1 MAKRTTRKTSRAA
14 NAPQITWSDVASWLL
29 RRQVIGILLATL
41 GAITFVTLLSGDQ
54 GKVSAAWALFLTQL
68 FGIGAYPVS
77 LLVLIGGMLLLFYG
91 ALERP
96 LTVRWQTIVGLEI
109 VFFAL
114 LGFIHVISP
123 ANPLTLAQNGLR
135 GGYIGWTLWRL
146 TVPPLGRT
154 VGALL
159 LALAALG
166 GLYLAT
172 GIPWRM
178 LAWRAHWALALVGVR
193 MRRLIAA
200 RRVRAVV
207 QRPSAHPLTHPA
219 PAREEASRPSRRR
232 SAERRRAAAPQPVP
246 VSVDPKALPPIEIL
260 ISDEAKGEDE
270 AGTRLRAQTIEE
282 TLAAF
287 GIPAEVVEWNR
298 GPAITQFGVE
308 PGFVEKGG
316 RQYKIRVSKILSLQ
330 NDLALALAAAPIR
343 IEAPVPG
350 RAVVGIEVPNDEKT
364 IVGLRDILS
373 SEQFTRLRSP
383 LKLGLGRDVSGIPV
397 VADLTRMPHLLIAG
411 STNSGKSVC
420 LNAIIVSLLYQHT
433 PETLR
438 LLLVDPK
445 RVELTKYN
453 GLPHLIA
460 PVMADTKKVV
470 VALRWLIRE
479 METRYKT
486 FAEVGARNLAEYN
499 RGAKKR
505 RYEPLPM
512 IVMVIDELA
521 ELMLAAPEDVERSIC
536 RLAQMARATGIH
548 LVIATQRPS
557 VDVVTG
563 LIKANFPA
571 RIAFAVSTQVDSRVI
586 LDTPGAEKLLGQ
598 GDMLFMA
605 PDSSKLQRIQGSY
618 VSEREIEA
626 LMEWFAAR
634 QTAAPPQ
641 TLAADADADQEDE
654 QAPPWA
660 EMSAEDDA
668 DEELLEQA
676 ENLVRE
682 RQHASASFLQRQM
695 RIGYPRAARLI
706 DQLEERGVVGPKQ
719 DGGRSREVLVGDPA
733 ESDSGGGEA

>member
-1 MAKRTTRKTSRAA
+1 MAKRTTRKSPARTSG
-14 NAPQITWSDVASWLL
+14 APQITWGDVGAWLL
-29 RRQVIGILLATL
+29 RRQVVGVLLATI
-41 GAITFVTLLSGDQ
+41 GAITLVTLLSGDP
-54 GKVSAAWALFLTQL
+54 GNVSAAWALFLTQV
-68 FGIGAYPVS
+68 FGIGAYPIA
-77 LLVLIGGMLLLFYG
+77 LLVFIGGMFLLFYG

-96 LTVRWQTIVGLEI
+96 LSPRWQTIVGLELF
-109 VFFAL
+109 FFAT
-114 LGFIHVISP
+114 LGFVHVISP
-123 ANPLTLAQNGLR
+123 ANPLSLAQSGLR
-135 GGYIGWTLWRL
+135 GGYVGWTLWRL
-146 TVPPLGRT
+146 TVPLLGR
-154 VGALL
+154 VVSAVL
-159 LALAALG
+159 LALLALV
-166 GLYLAT
+166 GLYLAA
-172 GIPWRM
+172 GIPWRV
-178 LAWRAHWALALVGVR
+178 LAWRAHWALAQVGVR
-193 MRRLIAA
+193 LRRAIAS

-207 QRPSAHPLTHPA
+207 QRPAARPISQPA
-219 PAREEASRPSRRR
+219 ASQPAAPRQTRQ
-232 SAERRRAAAPQPVP
+232 RAANPRHSAAPQPLP
-246 VSVDPKALPPIEIL
+246 VSVDPAALPPIEL
-260 ISDEAKGEDE
+260 LVSDEAQDGDD
-270 AGTRLRAQTIEE
+270 AGARLRAQTIEE

-350 RAVVGIEVPNDEKT
+350 RAVVGIEVPNEVKT
-364 IVGLRDILS
+364 LVGLRDILT

-383 LKLGLGRDVSGIPV
+383 LKLGLGRDVSGQPV

-433 PETLR
+433 ADTLR

-460 PVMADTKKVV
+460 PVVVDTKKVV
-470 VALRWLIRE
+470 VALRWLIHE
-479 METRYKT
+479 MESRYKT

-505 RYEPLPM
+505 RLEPMPM

-521 ELMLAAPEDVERSIC
+521 ELMLVAPDDVERSVC

-563 LIKANFPA
+563 LIKANFPS
-571 RIAFAVSTQVDSRVI
+571 RIAFAVSSQVDSRVI

-618 VSEREIEA
+618 VSDREIEA
-626 LMEWFAAR
+626 LMGWYAAR
-634 QTAAPPQ
+634 QAAVP
-641 TLAADADADQEDE
+641 AADMAEDHE
-654 QAPPWA
+654 TPPWE
-660 EMSAEDDA
+660 EMSVEDDA

-676 ENLVRE
+676 ETLVRE
-682 RQHASASFLQRQM
+682 RKHASASFLQRQM

-706 DQLEERGVVGPKQ
+706 DQLEDRGVVGPKQ
-719 DGGRSREVLVGDPA
+719 DGGRSRQVLAGDGSAPD
-733 ESDSGGGEA
+733 SDGEAA